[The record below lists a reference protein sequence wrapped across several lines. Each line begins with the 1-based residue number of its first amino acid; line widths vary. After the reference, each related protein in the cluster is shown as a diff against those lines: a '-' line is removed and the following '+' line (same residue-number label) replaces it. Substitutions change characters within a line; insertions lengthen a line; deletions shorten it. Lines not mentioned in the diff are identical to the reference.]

1 MGWLEE
7 KLPAEKN
14 LPSTLVAIVAPLY
27 SCLEDRSGD
36 VRKKAQAVVPVMMQH
51 VGWDAMSKQANKLK
65 VKFDFCSF
73 RREFKIVWL
82 ASSANLSGE
91 GGCSRGKRKE
101 KEEVQ
106 AMGGGGEGEEGEV
119 RISTDFKRQS

>member
-1 MGWLEE
+1 MG
-7 KLPAEKN
+7 
-14 LPSTLVAIVAPLY
+14 PLY

-65 VKFDFCSF
+65 VKFEFCSF

-106 AMGGGGEGEEGEV
+106 AMGGGGSE
-119 RISTDFKRQS
+119 RRQRRERRER

>member
-1 MGWLEE
+1 M
-7 KLPAEKN
+7 
-14 LPSTLVAIVAPLY
+14 APLY

-65 VKFDFCSF
+65 VEFDFCSF

-101 KEEVQ
+101 KR
-106 AMGGGGEGEEGEV
+106 GSTSSGGGEGGRGE
-119 RISTDFKRQS
+119 D

>member
-51 VGWDAMSKQANKLK
+51 VGWDSMSKQANKLK
-65 VKFDFCSF
+65 VEFDFCSF
-73 RREFKIVWL
+73 RENSKLFSLHLQRICQGK
-82 ASSANLSGE
+82 

-106 AMGGGGEGEEGEV
+106 AVEGGGRE
-119 RISTDFKRQS
+119 R

>member
-1 MGWLEE
+1 M
-7 KLPAEKN
+7 
-14 LPSTLVAIVAPLY
+14 APLY

-82 ASSANLSGE
+82 ASSANLLGE
-91 GGCSRGKRKE
+91 GGDAVEGREKKKRKYR
-101 KEEVQ
+101 KYKQ
-106 AMGGGGEGEEGEV
+106 WGGGEGEEVEV
-119 RISTDFKRQS
+119 RISTDFKRQA

>member
-1 MGWLEE
+1 M
-7 KLPAEKN
+7 
-14 LPSTLVAIVAPLY
+14 APLY

-65 VKFDFCSF
+65 VEFDFCSF

-91 GGCSRGKRKE
+91 KGCSRGKRKE

-106 AMGGGGEGEEGEV
+106 AIGGGRERRE
-119 RISTDFKRQS
+119 R

>member
-1 MGWLEE
+1 MG
-7 KLPAEKN
+7 
-14 LPSTLVAIVAPLY
+14 PLY

-106 AMGGGGEGEEGEV
+106 AMGGGGGEGEEGEV

>member
-1 MGWLEE
+1 M
-7 KLPAEKN
+7 
-14 LPSTLVAIVAPLY
+14 APLY

-82 ASSANLSGE
+82 ASSANLLGE
-91 GGCSRGKRKE
+91 GGSVEGREKKKRKY
-101 KEEVQ
+101 KQ
-106 AMGGGGEGEEGEV
+106 WGGGGRGGRGE
-119 RISTDFKRQS
+119 D